1 MPRKGRNLT
10 YKEIYNTMKT
20 NIRTYNVK
28 DIRTGRVLEWTLSD
42 ILREINSDRTYE
54 WENYNETDWLEGWNE
69 WVEGDIYHLIDTQ

>member
-1 MPRKGRNLT
+1 
-10 YKEIYNTMKT
+10 MKT

-28 DIRTGRVLEWTLSD
+28 DISTGRVLEWTLSD

-69 WVEGDIYHLIDTQ
+69 WVEGDIYRLINTQ